1 MVQEFER
8 QGEYVMAAKNGQR
21 PIKATT
27 VTGWALDTVSD
38 EIEGF
43 QLKRIR
49 SGVQTLLAD
58 RAAPMAYAQRAHKR

>member
-1 MVQEFER
+1 MQEFER
-8 QGEYVMAAKNGQR
+8 QGEYVMPIKKGQR

-27 VTGWALDTVSD
+27 VTGRALDAVGD

-58 RAAPMAYAQRAHKR
+58 RAAPRAYAQRAHKR